1 VWVVRDGRL
10 VILDPRAV
18 QVAGGRVV
26 FDSAAS
32 GLLPGD
38 RVVTSQ
44 ISHPRAGME
53 VVETGG
59 PRSEPAVM
67 AEKPGDNDAS

>member
-1 VWVVRDGRL
+1 
-10 VILDPRAV
+10 
-18 QVAGGRVV
+18 V

-44 ISHPRAGME
+44 ISQPRPGME
-53 VVETGG
+53 IVEGG
-59 PRSEPAVM
+59 GGRVDPAVM
-67 AEKPGDNDAS
+67 AEKPVDKDPS